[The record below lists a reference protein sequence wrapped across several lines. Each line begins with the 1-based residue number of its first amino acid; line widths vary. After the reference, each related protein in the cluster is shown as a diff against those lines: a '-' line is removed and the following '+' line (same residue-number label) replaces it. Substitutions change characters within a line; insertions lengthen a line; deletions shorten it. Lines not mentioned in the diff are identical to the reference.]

1 MSGKSTQRATNK
13 ALQDEFHTQLLE
25 ILRAHPLGL
34 SEYELFNILAESGE
48 SDFDRKAWQSEHA
61 LFCQH
66 FLLFHALYRLRDL
79 LHEQQQ
85 ACLEISALRIRLSE
99 WQDSKQCLPSEA
111 DPLREFY
118 LDITQ
123 LEKIS
128 ADDVQQMLGDFWLRF
143 HKNECRREALAVLG
157 LEDPV
162 SDDDIKQRYRRLVMQ
177 HHPDR
182 GGDDTTLQKINA
194 AMSILT
200 R

>member
-1 MSGKSTQRATNK
+1 MSGKSTSHTSDMNLK
-13 ALQDEFHTQLLE
+13 DEFHNHLLE
-25 ILRAHPLGL
+25 ILRHHPLGL
-34 SEYELFNILAESGE
+34 SEYELFNILAKSGKN
-48 SDFDRKAWQSEHA
+48 DFDRSAWQSEHA

-66 FLLFHALYRLRDL
+66 FLLFHALYSLRDL
-79 LHEQQQ
+79 LHKQQQ
-85 ACLEISALRIRLSE
+85 GCLEISALRICLSE
-99 WQDSKQCLPSEA
+99 WQSSEQTLPSDA
-111 DPLREFY
+111 DPLRDFY

-143 HKNECRREALAVLG
+143 HNNECRREALTVLG
-157 LEDPV
+157 LNDPV
-162 SDDDIKQRYRRLVMQ
+162 NDDDIKQRYRRLAMQ

-182 GGDDTTLQKINA
+182 GGDDSTLQDINA

>member
-1 MSGKSTQRATNK
+1 MSGKSTQHTTNEV
-13 ALQDEFHTQLLE
+13 LQDKFHNHVLE

-34 SEYELFNILAESGE
+34 SEYDLLNILVEGGE
-48 SDFDRKAWQSEHA
+48 SDFDRKARQSEHA

-66 FLLFHALYRLRDL
+66 FLLFHALYRLRDR
-79 LHEQQQ
+79 LHEKQQ
-85 ACLEISALRIRLSE
+85 ACLEISALRICLSD
-99 WQDSKQCLPSEA
+99 WQSSEQTLPAEA

-128 ADDVQQMLGDFWLRF
+128 ADDVQQMLGHFWLSF
-143 HKNECRREALAVLG
+143 HNNECRCEALTVLE
-157 LEDPV
+157 LDDPV
-162 SDDDIKQRYRRLVMQ
+162 SDADIKQQYRRLAMQ

-182 GGDDTTLQKINA
+182 GGDDATLQKINA

>member
-1 MSGKSTQRATNK
+1 MSGKSTQPANK
-13 ALQDEFHTQLLE
+13 ALQDKFHDHVME

-34 SEYELFNILAESGE
+34 SEYELFNILAERGE
-48 SDFDRKAWQSEHA
+48 TDFERKAWQSKHA

-66 FLLFHALYRLRDL
+66 FLLFHVLYRLRDL
-79 LHEQQQ
+79 LHERQQ
-85 ACLEISALRIRLSE
+85 ACLEISALRICLSE
-99 WQDSKQCLPSEA
+99 WQNSEQSLPAEA

-118 LDITQ
+118 LDIAQ

-143 HKNECRREALAVLG
+143 HNNECRREALLMLG
-157 LEDPV
+157 LDDPV
-162 SDDDIKQRYRRLVMQ
+162 SDADIKQRYRRLAMQ

-182 GGDDTTLQKINA
+182 GGDVTTLQKINA